1 MRPLWQTAIR
11 LSLTAILLLLP
22 TGCGDLREV
31 DNLNMVLALGI
42 DQLPSQRI
50 RVTAELI
57 NVQQKGGQ
65 QEKSKAGQATLCRAE
80 EGATLE
86 QAIQNFEQHVPQ
98 QLFLPDNMWVVFG
111 GNYAHQG
118 VNRALDY
125 FERERSYR
133 RNEWFIVTGGNAQ
146 ALLKADASPA
156 AINALA
162 VRKLVEQGVAQSIT
176 VRSEQLRFMRQFLAP
191 SHTPLLARVD
201 VDPKGR
207 PTPAGVGICPQ
218 GKWMDSLNPEKSQML
233 TLVLGTARQMTL
245 TLPSSG
251 DTSKTDSADGRASS
265 ANNNSSSGS
274 KDNSD
279 SHASSANSNT
289 ASTGGDASSTSGE
302 SATSKDASTGKDVKT
317 PTDVGTTVKILFSRT
332 RIIPHLSQH
341 GPLSFTVQV
350 YSQAELLRL
359 PPGSK
364 LSPEAIKQLEAEF
377 NRVVADR
384 ISQLLT
390 ELQAR
395 DEDAAQLGTLV
406 YRTHPRQ
413 WQTLARNWPQVYR
426 NSSFQVKVRF
436 HLLRTGLIASSPDAK
451 GSTSGFPSPLAGT
464 EGGPH

>member
-11 LSLTAILLLLP
+11 LSLAAVLLLLP

-42 DQLPSQRI
+42 DQLPSQRVS
-50 RVTAELI
+50 VTAELI

-65 QEKSKAGQATLCRAE
+65 QEKSKAGQATLCRTE

-86 QAIQNFEQHVPQ
+86 QAIQGFEQHVPQ

-111 GNYAHQG
+111 DKYAHQG

-133 RNEWFIVTGGNAQ
+133 RNEWFIVTEGSAQ
-146 ALLKADASPA
+146 ALLKADAAPA

-251 DTSKTDSADGRASS
+251 DTSKTDSADGRASPGGDDS
-265 ANNNSSSGS
+265 ASGDTSPS
-274 KDNSD
+274 KDI
-279 SHASSANSNT
+279 
-289 ASTGGDASSTSGE
+289 
-302 SATSKDASTGKDVKT
+302 KT
-317 PTDVGTTVKILFSRT
+317 PTDVGTTAKILFSRT
-332 RIIPHLSQH
+332 RIIPHLSQR
-341 GPLSFTVQV
+341 GPVSFTVQI

-364 LSPEAIKQLEAEF
+364 LSPEAIKQLEAQF
-377 NRVVADR
+377 NRAVADR
-384 ISQLLT
+384 ISQLLS
-390 ELQAR
+390 ELQSR
-395 DEDAAQLGTLV
+395 GEDAAQLGTLV

-413 WQTLARNWPQVYR
+413 WRTLSKDWPQVYR

-451 GSTSGFPSPLAGT
+451 GSTSGFPSPLAGA
-464 EGGPH
+464 EGEQP